1 MITKIKNIR
10 DQAIE
15 RWEDLLE
22 RTRTWWSSLAQRERI
37 ILGSAFGLFAAIFVI
52 FIAKTFG
59 GMLSDTSRRA
69 ESLSENGRKIQTLI
83 QQVIETRVQA
93 DRFDSLSLS
102 NQDTAPLKELLERQ
116 ASRYGVTI
124 AESKPST
131 IPTSLAEKEDEI
143 LEVRLGPE
151 TSLSSALSFLDAV
164 QNRLGIRILHL
175 KIIPGKED
183 RQKLNV
189 EVMISKRTSEEPQ

>member
-1 MITKIKNIR
+1 MITKIKIIR

-37 ILGSAFGLFAAIFVI
+37 ILGSAFGLFAAIFII

-59 GMLSDTSRRA
+59 GMLTDTARRA
-69 ESLSENGRKIQTLI
+69 ESLSENGRRIQTLI
-83 QQVIETRVQA
+83 QQVVETRVQA

-102 NQDTAPLKELLERQ
+102 TQDAGPLKDMLDRQ

-124 AESKPST
+124 AEAKPTTTPS
-131 IPTSLAEKEDEI
+131 SLAEESDEV
-143 LEVRLGPE
+143 LEVKLGPD

-175 KIIPGKED
+175 KIIPSKED

-189 EVMISKRTSEEPQ
+189 EALISKRAGETTP